1 MLALVLALSI
11 QAKSLVHGGLTYEVR
26 IDRKA
31 ERPLQVWRGGHKL
44 AEALLKRFH
53 PWSLQI
59 ADVDGDDVDEIAVG
73 VTKPTP
79 NLPFPHRTL
88 FIMRFDGTKIWR
100 KWAGSTMGRPLLE
113 YCFGPK
119 THGQPQLL
127 FTLEKQLDGQVALAA
142 NRWSGF
148 GFRKVGTQRAWPHAS
163 GLHCVADKL
172 IVVINHRNV
181 AVPWKSLQ

>member
-1 MLALVLALSI
+1 
-11 QAKSLVHGGLTYEVR
+11 
-26 IDRKA
+26 
-31 ERPLQVWRGGHKL
+31 
-44 AEALLKRFH
+44 
-53 PWSLQI
+53 
-59 ADVDGDDVDEIAVG
+59 
-73 VTKPTP
+73 
-79 NLPFPHRTL
+79 
-88 FIMRFDGTKIWR
+88 
-100 KWAGSTMGRPLLE
+100 MGRPLLE